1 MLEILFFR
9 GGLIITAI
17 LLGFATFFGYRHRTK
32 TWGKVV
38 FWIGVIG
45 IIITV
50 LNMLAVRFLIL
61 VFIILFL
68 LDYSRNKNQTYI
80 IPKQSME
87 ESPEQDGVLVDI
99 HPIFKSMMRGKQETP
114 KSAYEWRDINIFS
127 GIGDKVIDL
136 SQSISVDDTTII
148 SIRHGIGNIIIYIP
162 YDTEFMIHH
171 SAVFGRAYILNKRHE
186 HLLNQQLSYQTEN
199 YPHSQTRIKIVT
211 SVFSGNV
218 EVKRI

>member
-1 MLEILFFR
+1 MLEVLFFR
-9 GGLIITAI
+9 AGLIVTAT
-17 LLGFATFFGYRHRTK
+17 LLGFATFYGYRHRMK
-32 TWGKVV
+32 TWGKIV
-38 FWIGVIG
+38 FWIGLIG
-45 IIITV
+45 LIITI

-61 VFIILFL
+61 IFIILFL
-68 LDYSRNKNQTYI
+68 LDYSRNKNHTYV
-80 IPKQSME
+80 IPKLGKE
-87 ESPEQDGVLVDI
+87 ESTERDQVLVDI
-99 HPIFKSMMRGKQETP
+99 HPIFKSILHGKQETP
-114 KSAYEWRDINIFS
+114 KNAYEWRDINIFS

-136 SQSISVDDTTII
+136 SQSIAIDDTTII

-186 HLLNQQLSYQTEN
+186 HLLNQQLSYQTES
-199 YPHSQTRIKIVT
+199 YPHTQTRVKIIT